1 MNEGDE
7 PRILGF
13 CPCSNWK
20 MSFHVLKWGNTRG
33 GGGLGEE
40 VSTRVEVGAFT
51 SETLTALLKGD
62 TGQAGECMSVW
73 SRGGT
78 KAGDVVMGQ

>member
-1 MNEGDE
+1 M
-7 PRILGF
+7 
-13 CPCSNWK
+13 
-20 MSFHVLKWGNTRG
+20 
-33 GGGLGEE
+33 GEE